1 MNLIERAKNILIK
14 PKEEWLVIDQEN
26 TSVSQLVTG
35 YLIPLAFIPAI
46 AVFIRYGLIG
56 FGPFAAASFSLGIKY
71 AVVSF
76 VSTIGGVY
84 LSAFIIDALSTNFA
98 STKDF
103 RKSMQLVVY
112 SYTPMLI
119 AGIFQIVPALGILGI
134 VGLYGLYILYLGIA
148 PMMKTPADK
157 VTGYFVLSLVVII
170 VIYIVLAAILTSIFL
185 SGSIA
190 RSMMN

>member
-84 LSAFIIDALSTNFA
+84 LSALSL
-98 STKDF
+98 
-103 RKSMQLVVY
+103 MHYL
-112 SYTPMLI
+112 LI
-119 AGIFQIVPALGILGI
+119 LLQQKIFVNQCNW
-134 VGLYGLYILYLGIA
+134 LYILIPPCLLQVFF
-148 PMMKTPADK
+148 KSFRRW
-157 VTGYFVLSLVVII
+157 VF
-170 VIYIVLAAILTSIFL
+170 
-185 SGSIA
+185 
-190 RSMMN
+190 